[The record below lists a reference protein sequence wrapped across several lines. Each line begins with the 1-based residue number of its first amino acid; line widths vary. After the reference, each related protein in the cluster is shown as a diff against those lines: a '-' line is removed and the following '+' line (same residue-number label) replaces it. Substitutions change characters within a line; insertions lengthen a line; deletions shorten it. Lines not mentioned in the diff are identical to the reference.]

1 MPYEHYCSKVFFWL
15 DWKEYL
21 LLAKNDASIHR
32 YSPAKHNIIC
42 CGKEVSPRPS
52 FPRDIY
58 NRYKKKKSRDEEV
71 YAFDGQICS
80 YIDFVLESKTIPAF
94 RSNVRNIPTVSD
106 ENASLSQQV
115 DFLEELFAAALAL
128 YKRKVKLTHSEAVF
142 NDFLV
147 EPFLKVVSYSISEEK
162 YAWLDVGFFPGEEH
176 LLSMT
181 RQLKQKG
188 QFKDGRFCYNADG
201 VIRLQDFHDIE
212 VCVAEV
218 SGVFKNTDMTKVN
231 FDHHKGMFAVLSMLK
246 TVADELKYAS
256 LDIFQTVK
264 IFFVHAA
271 EDKVKLWSL
280 EDVLEI
286 KPDFKDKE
294 EFLKQTIRFYWNF
307 KNSDSSRENIKQNLK
322 QARYS
327 FSPPPL
333 LSQLVNPSIV
343 RLTEKDHCKGMAS
356 YGPFDSP
363 EHD

>member
-1 MPYEHYCSKVFFWL
+1 MSGISLLCQMKTHYYHSKWVSLKNSLLLRKFFFRKKLKKFTDGIAPFSYCS
-15 DWKEYL
+15 
-21 LLAKNDASIHR
+21 
-32 YSPAKHNIIC
+32 
-42 CGKEVSPRPS
+42 
-52 FPRDIY
+52 
-58 NRYKKKKSRDEEV
+58 
-71 YAFDGQICS
+71 
-80 YIDFVLESKTIPAF
+80 
-94 RSNVRNIPTVSD
+94 
-106 ENASLSQQV
+106 
-115 DFLEELFAAALAL
+115 LAL

-271 EDKVKLWSL
+271 GKLS
-280 EDVLEI
+280 
-286 KPDFKDKE
+286 
-294 EFLKQTIRFYWNF
+294 
-307 KNSDSSRENIKQNLK
+307 
-322 QARYS
+322 
-327 FSPPPL
+327 
-333 LSQLVNPSIV
+333 
-343 RLTEKDHCKGMAS
+343 
-356 YGPFDSP
+356 
-363 EHD
+363 